1 MQTQNITRVE
11 QISPEE
17 RAAVLD
23 NFRAKS
29 INVELW
35 CRNKGFQQPL
45 LYLVLHGRRGKTSRA
60 TRCLEI
66 ISALIEDGLLDR
78 PLLAE

>member
-1 MQTQNITRVE
+1 MQTQNVTEVE
-11 QISPEE
+11 PISPEE
-17 RAAVLD
+17 RAQVLD

-35 CRNKGFQQPL
+35 CRNHKFQQPL
-45 LYLVLHGRRGKTSRA
+45 LYMVLHGRRGKTSRA

-66 ISALIEDGLLDR
+66 VQALIAEGLLDR
-78 PLLAE
+78 PMLAE